1 MNASATR
8 GATKVRLGVA
18 AFVTLVTFLTY
29 VDRLNLSIAGKSI
42 EDELHLSTET
52 MGWVLSAFLLGYALL
67 QIPGGWLGD
76 RFGARNVLA
85 GAVLLWSVFTALT
98 AFAPQLPI
106 ARWFGAVWA
115 LMIVRF
121 LVGIGEAA
129 SSPNA
134 NKIIASWM
142 GSSHRGFGTSF
153 SILGIGL
160 GGAMTPPLIAWM
172 MQRWG
177 WRSSFIV
184 AGIVGLAVAVAWY
197 WFVTDTP
204 EEHPEVNE
212 AELEL
217 IRQRRS
223 EKPKVNTPVPWRRIL
238 RSRSAW
244 GLSLGY
250 LCQGFPIYFFHTWF
264 FIYLVNIRGMS
275 LTKGSFWGAFPYIAI
290 ALLAPVGGVFSDR
303 VSSRLGKRSGRRT
316 AVAVGMGMSAVLL
329 FAGSHTV
336 ANLPALLMLGLGAGF
351 NMFAATTFWA
361 TAIDLSEAHTASV
374 SGLMNTFGN
383 LGGWLSPIVTAYLA
397 TRYGWSAAL
406 YCAAA
411 VSACSIAFFGLVN
424 ADHSLDSGADDVG
437 YPLASQAAFAPGETA
452 L

>member
-1 MNASATR
+1 MGHPAPTR
-8 GATKVRLGVA
+8 VRLQVA

-29 VDRLNLSIAGKSI
+29 LDRLNLSIAGKSI
-42 EDELHLSTET
+42 QDELHLSTET

-76 RFGARNVLA
+76 RFGARTVLA
-85 GAVLLWSVFTALT
+85 GAVLLWSVFTVLT

-106 ARWFGAVWA
+106 ARWLGAVWA

-121 LVGIGEAA
+121 LVGVGEAA

-134 NKIIASWM
+134 NKIIAAWM
-142 GSSHRGFGTSF
+142 GSNHRGFGTSF

-160 GGAMTPPLIAWM
+160 GGAMTPPLIAWI

-177 WRSSFIV
+177 WRTSFV
-184 AGIVGLAVAVAWY
+184 AAGIAGLAVAVAWY

-204 EEHPEVNE
+204 EEHPKVNR

-217 IRQRRS
+217 IRSRRS
-223 EKPKVNTPVPWRRIL
+223 HNKERAETPVPWGRIL
-238 RSRSAW
+238 RSRSVW
-244 GLSLGY
+244 GLALGY

-275 LTKGSFWGAFPYIAI
+275 VTKGSFWGSFPYVAI
-290 ALLAPVGGVFSDR
+290 ALLAPLGGVFSDG
-303 VSSRLGKRSGRRT
+303 VSNRLGKRAGRRT
-316 AVAVGMGMSAVLL
+316 AITVGMGASAVLL
-329 FAGSHTV
+329 FAGSHTA
-336 ANLPALLMLGLGAGF
+336 ANLPALLMLGFGAGF
-351 NMFAATTFWA
+351 NMFAATSFWA

-397 TRYGWSAAL
+397 TRHGWNAAL

-411 VSACSIAFFGLVN
+411 VSACSIAFFSLVD
-424 ADHSLDSGADDVG
+424 ADGSVDAPAEESGYGIAA
-437 YPLASQAAFAPGETA
+437 LAPEIE
-452 L
+452 